1 MNKKELALAASLG
14 VLGGTAAAIV
24 YPLAHSVGKKIA
36 EYNPKDSELKDNVKM
51 LIGSFVEISIVEA
64 AAGGTTVALWAI
76 TDKMSK

>member
-1 MNKKELALAASLG
+1 MNKKELEVAVMLG

-24 YPLAHSVGKKIA
+24 YPLADSVRKKIA

-51 LIGSFVEISIVEA
+51 LVGSFVEISIVEA
-64 AAGGTTVALWAI
+64 AAGGAAGALWAI

>member
-14 VLGGTAAAIV
+14 VVGGVAAAIV

-51 LIGSFVEISIVEA
+51 LVGSFAEISIIEA

-76 TDKMSK
+76 ADKISK

>member
-1 MNKKELALAASLG
+1 MNKKELEVAVMLG

-24 YPLAHSVGKKIA
+24 YPLADSVGKKIA

-51 LIGSFVEISIVEA
+51 LVGSFVEISIVEA
-64 AAGGTTVALWAI
+64 AAGGAAGALWAI

>member
-36 EYNPKDSELKDNVKM
+36 EYNPKDSELKDNIKM
-51 LIGSFVEISIVEA
+51 LVGSFVEISIIEA
-64 AAGGTTVALWAI
+64 AAGGTTVALWVI
-76 TDKMSK
+76 TDKISK